1 MTLNAE
7 QKAKLASI
15 TNAQQREMLLDA
27 IRQEMEIPE
36 YAWEPFPADLD
47 MNKIFAQMAEVTEE
61 VADEAGMDAS
71 EVESAFVEDFQ
82 LEQIALQ
89 AQRTATAESAF
100 LCEPISLDEPIE
112 SPTGR
117 IELLRWGI
125 FNPNG
130 PTACE
135 LSLESVDS
143 LDSALLTLH
152 AFHPFSPP
160 AFVYGVFPA
169 AVVSNHA
176 DLLKCVGALFTKN
189 GNADAPLI
197 LGAPT
202 HVIVP
207 GDSPLKAG
215 DARALFESALGAA
228 TRFMADKDRSC
239 DNRFFLYATHLW
251 RRIGCPRVSSQ
262 PEGWPTVA
270 AVWREV
276 ARQWRADANCPDP
289 HPSSQG
295 SDAGAMGGCSLVSH
309 DHAQRRGL
317 HGRLHGLCCHA
328 LATAR
333 HG

>member
-1 MTLNAE
+1 MKLNAE

-27 IRQEMEIPE
+27 IRQGMEIPE

-47 MNKIFAQMAEVTEE
+47 MNEIFAQMAEVTEE

-89 AQRTATAESAF
+89 AQRTATAESAL
-100 LCEPISLDEPIE
+100 LCEPIALDEPIE

-135 LSLESVDS
+135 FSLESVES

-152 AFHPFSPP
+152 AFHPFSPS
-160 AFVYGVFPA
+160 AFVYGVFPT

-176 DLLKCVGALFTKN
+176 DLLKCVSALFTKN
-189 GNADAPLI
+189 GNADAPLF
-197 LGAPT
+197 LSAPT

-207 GDSPLKAG
+207 DDSPLRAG
-215 DARALFESALGAA
+215 DARALFEAAL
-228 TRFMADKDRSC
+228 ADELSEDLRYSC
-239 DNRFFLYATHLW
+239 DLIRRHWCEPWERATEERDRAYAAAFASLRKESPTEEGRKALSSSRNAFAEWWSAVTH
-251 RRIGCPRVSSQ
+251 
-262 PEGWPTVA
+262 PEHVA
-270 AVWREV
+270 AELREMP
-276 ARQWRADANCPDP
+276 AAWHGAIAQLRGDFD
-289 HPSSQG
+289 SQ
-295 SDAGAMGGCSLVSH
+295 
-309 DHAQRRGL
+309 
-317 HGRLHGLCCHA
+317 
-328 LATAR
+328 
-333 HG
+333 